1 MKNKKLYKEIGM
13 IGDDIITEAENI
25 KPIHKKLAWKKL
37 GAMAACL
44 CIVAVTTFAF
54 LPNLFN
60 TTKQHNWPIKRIPIT
75 QSTENGASIP
85 EWEDLG
91 ISQQYS
97 ELIFKSKTYYGTI
110 WKIDKDKLGSSVGT
124 ETLSGQDNYTEEI
137 KHEDGTIYS
146 IKDIA
151 TECAVA
157 IKFNGD
163 KDYYVYRNSSYKPNT
178 LGQLIHDLDLH
189 NNMSFGSVWYD
200 YQKDNGE
207 YATIEFVN
215 LQNHIVWDMLL
226 SDENTT
232 NVKDFD
238 SMQFNSIMSVSVNIP
253 VLGYENISLSVTD
266 NGYLTTNILDTG
278 KAFYIGE
285 DKVNTFVNYILKNC
299 EGYEIVYADTEDVG
313 EPE

>member
-1 MKNKKLYKEIGM
+1 MKTQKLYKEIGM

-25 KPIHKKLAWKKL
+25 KTIHKKLAWQKL
-37 GAMAACL
+37 AAMAACL
-44 CIVAVTTFAF
+44 CIVAVAAFAF

-60 TTKQHNWPIKRIPIT
+60 TTKQHSWPIKRIPIT

-85 EWEDLG
+85 KWEDLG

-97 ELIFKSKTYYGTI
+97 ELIFESKTYYGTI
-110 WKIDKDKLGSSVGT
+110 SKIDKDKLGGSVGT

-163 KDYYVYRNSSYKPNT
+163 NDYYVYRNSDYKLNT
-178 LGQLIHDLDLH
+178 LGQLIDDLDLH

-215 LQNHIVWDMLL
+215 LQNPIVWDMLL
-226 SDENTT
+226 SDKSTT

-285 DKVNTFVNYILKNC
+285 DKVNAFVDYVLKNC
-299 EGYEIVYADTEDVG
+299 KGYEIVYVATEDVG